1 MKKMRIEKNLVFSGP
16 VKKVLELKIQEDFT
30 YNKELD
36 GIRALG
42 PLYIKGMYE
51 DDHGA
56 QNFQEV
62 LEMDVLAPNEKLNG
76 EEFKIGVLEFQAN
89 PDSTGI
95 HVTVFLGIQ
104 GIHDEQTTN
113 AVATKPIP
121 MPTYNEIK
129 EEAVKEA
136 MIPTPVAPRANNEPV
151 QESYPEDETQTVAYE
166 NTDTEE
172 SIGEIEDLFEDT
184 NNTYTSY
191 RIIVAKKQDTYE
203 SIALRYE
210 VDEMALRETNHD
222 KTIMEKTLVI
232 LPYVTPQS

>member
-16 VKKVLELKIQEDFT
+16 VKKVLELKIREDFT
-30 YNKELD
+30 YKTEID

-42 PLYIKGMYE
+42 PLYIQGMYE
-51 DDHGA
+51 GDYGA

-76 EEFKIGVLEFQAN
+76 EEFKLGVLEFQAN

-95 HVTVFLGIQ
+95 HVTVFLSIQ

-113 AVATKPIP
+113 TVSTAPIP

-136 MIPTPVAPRANNEPV
+136 MKPLPMESNKNSDSV
-151 QESYPEDETQTVAYE
+151 QEQTQRNEAQTASHE
-166 NTDTEE
+166 NTNTEE
-172 SIGEIEDLFEDT
+172 SIGEIEDLFEDA

-191 RIIVAKKQDTYE
+191 RIIVAKKQDTYT
-203 SIALRYE
+203 SIASRYE
-210 VDEMALRETNHD
+210 VDEMALRQANHD

-232 LPYVTPQS
+232 LPYATE